1 MLILKDLPY
10 DEAAQIIISHV
21 QEGVKIAEKWN
32 LPYQIIEFISMHHGC
47 SKVKYFYNSF
57 KNKYPDVEIDEQKF
71 TYLGPLPATKETA
84 ILMMSDAVEA
94 ASRSLK
100 SYDEESISKLVE
112 GVVNSQIADGQFR
125 NAPISFRDVEIAKSV
140 FKEKLQNIYHT
151 RIQYPELKKIEKED
165 EISALDEINKTL
177 KKVRRPYR
185 FQKK

>member
-1 MLILKDLPY
+1 
-10 DEAAQIIISHV
+10 
-21 QEGVKIAEKWN
+21 VKIAEKWN

-57 KNKYPDVEIDEQKF
+57 KNEFADREIDERKF
-71 TYLGPLPATKETA
+71 TYPGPLPATKETA

-112 GVVNSQIADGQFR
+112 GVVNGQIADGQFKD
-125 NAPISFRDVEIAKSV
+125 APISFRDVEVAKSI
-140 FKEKLQNIYHT
+140 FKVKLQNIYHT
-151 RIQYPELKKIEKED
+151 RIQYPELKNQDGKDDKT
-165 EISALDEINKTL
+165 ALGEINKTL
-177 KKVRRPYR
+177 KKVRSPYR